1 MKVRVRKFLAFI
13 GPYPYNPVLI
23 FLVLTVA
30 YFSKFTPA
38 ILNEPRGI
46 ARWSAA
52 PVVFALAAFPSFVF
66 ALVAFFIQKYRKW
79 SSSNLFYYILE
90 IAFAQ
95 TFLFAWAPI
104 IKRILENRYH
114 FPYQAPLIQTP
125 GFFIGCLF
133 LVLFSLKVMH
143 RAERTILN
151 RLTVADEL
159 VLKLELDRE
168 ALVRADETVRQ
179 QTSRFLHDRVQSDL
193 MVVAMK
199 LKTISGKS
207 TEEINEVIERSITR
221 LENSRTTD
229 LKNLVQILTPNFQAG
244 GLKQAI
250 NTLALQYQSSMKV
263 DVRADDRTEQLPQKK
278 LLAVFRITEQSLI
291 NSLIHGPAQ
300 RVDISFNTNENGVT
314 ELVIS
319 DDGPGAVIEDVLN
332 GTGSAVIDSWVGILK
347 GVKTIDSVPGHGF
360 QIAVTF
366 PRA

>member
-13 GPYPYNPVLI
+13 GPYPYNPTLI

-46 ARWSAA
+46 ARWSTA

-66 ALVAFFIQKYRKW
+66 ALVAFLIQKYRKW

-90 IAFAQ
+90 IAFGQ
-95 TFLFAWAPI
+95 TFLFIFAPI
-104 IKRILENRYH
+104 IQKILKNRYH
-114 FPYQAPLIQTP
+114 FSYQAPLIQTP

-133 LVLFSLKVMH
+133 LVLFSMIVMH
-143 RAERTILN
+143 RAERTIIT
-151 RLTVADEL
+151 RLAIADQLVTKLEQDREDLVGADEA
-159 VLKLELDRE
+159 VRE
-168 ALVRADETVRQ
+168 

-207 TEEINEVIERSITR
+207 TEDINEVIERSIMR
-221 LENSRTTD
+221 LENTRTTD
-229 LKNLVQILTPNFQAG
+229 LKNLVQILAPNFEVG
-244 GLKQAI
+244 GLKLAI

-263 DVRADDRTEQLPQKK
+263 EVRVDDKSEHLSQKK
-278 LLAVFRITEQSLI
+278 LLAVFRIVEQSLI
-291 NSLIHGPAQ
+291 NSLVHGPAQ
-300 RVDISFNTNENGVT
+300 HVDISVNRNENGVT

-319 DDGPGAVIEDVLN
+319 DDGPGAVVEDILN
-332 GTGSAVIDSWVGILK
+332 GTGSAVIESWVGIIGGK
-347 GVKTIDSVPGHGF
+347 KTVDTVPGHGYRL
-360 QIAVTF
+360 VVNF
-366 PRA
+366 PA